1 MASILKSNTSDSNVG
16 PSGVAGFN
24 LDDFASSSRQMM
36 QQAQEQ
42 AAQILADAQQQAKE
56 ISKTAHR
63 EGLASGLA
71 EARKTVDQEVAQQ
84 VQTEVQERLGVLE
97 QTTRQLAEQQSEWLQ
112 SFAQSLTELGLGI
125 AEKVIRQRLQQEPQI
140 VLDWTE
146 QALRHARSARSLVVA
161 VHPETLVQL
170 GQPLEA
176 LLQAA
181 GVPEDARLEPD
192 ESLEPHGVVVRQLG
206 GSIDAQLSSQ
216 LESLQRM
223 LQS

>member
-1 MASILKSNTSDSNVG
+1 MASILKSNESGDRVG

-24 LDDFASSSRQMM
+24 LDDFASSSRRML
-36 QQAQEQ
+36 QQAQQQSQQIIAQAQREAEQ
-42 AAQILADAQQQAKE
+42 IAQA
-56 ISKTAHR
+56 AHR
-63 EGLASGLA
+63 EGLAAGMA
-71 EARKTVDQEVAQQ
+71 EARKTVDQEIAQR
-84 VQTEVQERLGVLE
+84 VQTELQERLGVLE
-97 QTTRQLAEQQSEWLQ
+97 QTTRQLSEQQSEWLQ
-112 SFAQSLTELGLGI
+112 SFAETITELGLGI
-125 AEKVIRQRLQQEPQI
+125 AEKVVRQRLQQEPQI
-140 VLDWTE
+140 VLAWTE

-206 GSIDAQLSSQ
+206 GSIDAQLSTQ
-216 LESLQRM
+216 LETLARM